1 MERLSYEP
9 GREHDFDCDVPV
21 ETSWLLEGL
30 KGSLLNGLARRTRGG
45 TVEREKARRINAGFE
60 IEHISV

>member
-1 MERLSYEP
+1 MTLI
-9 GREHDFDCDVPV
+9 CDVPV

-45 TVEREKARRINAGFE
+45 Q
-60 IEHISV
+60 